1 MTTGHAVEREAV
13 SVGLIGAAA
22 VAAFYAAF
30 DQLAARGP
38 LYTVNLLGLSL
49 FKGVRDP
56 VVTQLPIAIDA
67 AGIVM
72 YSAVHL
78 ALSIIIGF
86 IVTRLIAQ
94 AERDPG
100 QARTMLALVVA
111 GYVLTIAGIGY
122 VTAPMRDLLP
132 WWSIVVA
139 NTAAVLVTATWLR
152 RRHPG
157 LARRMIAGRSI

>member
-1 MTTGHAVEREAV
+1 
-13 SVGLIGAAA
+13 
-22 VAAFYAAF
+22 
-30 DQLAARGP
+30 
-38 LYTVNLLGLSL
+38 
-49 FKGVRDP
+49 
-56 VVTQLPIAIDA
+56 
-67 AGIVM
+67 M

-122 VTAPMRDLLP
+122 VTAPLRDLLP

-139 NTAAVLVTATWLR
+139 NTAAVIVTAAWLR

-157 LARRMIAGRSI
+157 LAGRMVGGGSI

>member
-1 MTTGHAVEREAV
+1 MTTGRAVEREAV
-13 SVGLIGAAA
+13 AVGLIAAGA

-56 VVTQLPIAIDA
+56 AIRELPIPIDVG
-67 AGIVM
+67 GILT
-72 YSAVHL
+72 YTAVHL
-78 ALSIIIGF
+78 ALSVVIGF

-100 QARTMLALVVA
+100 QSRTMVALIVA

-139 NTAAVLVTATWLR
+139 NTAAVIVVGAWLA

-157 LARRMIAGRSI
+157 LARRLLA

>member
-1 MTTGHAVEREAV
+1 MNERRVEREAV
-13 SVGLIGAAA
+13 MVGLIGAAG
-22 VAAFYAAF
+22 VAAFYAGF

-56 VVTQLPIAIDA
+56 AVTQLPIPIDA
-67 AGIVM
+67 GGILI

-78 ALSIIIGF
+78 ALSVVIGF

-100 QARTMLALVVA
+100 QARTMLALIVA

-122 VTAPMRDLLP
+122 LTAPLRQLLP

-139 NTAAVLVTATWLR
+139 NSAAVIVTAAWLL

-157 LARRMIAGRSI
+157 LAGRMFA